1 MVDSTTDLQLHAIA
15 HARTGDKGNRL
26 NISLIAYDPALYPLL
41 AAQVTEAAVAKRF
54 AWRKPSSVKRYL
66 LPKMYAL
73 NFVLDD
79 VLATGGTAAATLRLF
94 ADCGAEVV
102 GISVLAE
109 LAGLRGRDQVEG
121 VPVDALLTL
130 P

>member
-1 MVDSTTDLQLHAIA
+1 MVDSTTEMQLHAIA

-79 VLATGGTAAATLRLF
+79 VLDGGVTQALNLDSHGKTLSFHLLGMR
-94 ADCGAEVV
+94 
-102 GISVLAE
+102 
-109 LAGLRGRDQVEG
+109 
-121 VPVDALLTL
+121 VPVPENLVKYAKLAHAKS
-130 P
+130 

>member
-1 MVDSTTDLQLHAIA
+1 MVDSTTELQLHAIA

-79 VLATGGTAAATLRLF
+79 VLDGGVTQALNLDSHGKTLSFHLLGMR
-94 ADCGAEVV
+94 
-102 GISVLAE
+102 
-109 LAGLRGRDQVEG
+109 
-121 VPVDALLTL
+121 VPVPKNLVKYAKLA
-130 P
+130 PAKS